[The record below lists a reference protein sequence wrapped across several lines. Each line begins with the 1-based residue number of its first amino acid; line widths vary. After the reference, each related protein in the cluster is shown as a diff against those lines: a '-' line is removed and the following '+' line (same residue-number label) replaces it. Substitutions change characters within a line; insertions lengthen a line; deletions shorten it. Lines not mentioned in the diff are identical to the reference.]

1 MSPFRAA
8 VAFRL
13 MECIILIS
21 KFPSEF
27 QLRLRFSLLSLIG
40 RVSDH
45 HNPVEP
51 LGLLF
56 FFVFVFFLTSYKG
69 FFPECTKL
77 LKCWHCDGKMI
88 IGSRIS
94 PVKLNFFICHL

>member
-51 LGLLF
+51 LGLF
-56 FFVFVFFLTSYKG
+56 FFFLVPTAVIRPLYSSTLEKY
-69 FFPECTKL
+69 ENSL
-77 LKCWHCDGKMI
+77 
-88 IGSRIS
+88 
-94 PVKLNFFICHL
+94 V